1 MILVDN
7 RNSAD
12 PYLNLAIEEYLVRNL
27 QCGDEDY
34 LLIYINEP
42 SVVMGKNQSIYK
54 EVNFEY
60 LRNGLL
66 KLSRRLSGGG
76 TVYHDEGNLN
86 FTIISKFAESKI
98 NNYRYFN
105 QRVVDALARAGV
117 KAEMD
122 HWNNIICKGKKI
134 SGNAQF
140 TNRKNILSHG
150 TVLLNA
156 DLATLRACLKD
167 NPFKVESRAVK
178 SVKSAVLNLQE
189 ITDKFPSTLELKQYL
204 IKEAGAKKMLN
215 LTAKDWKAV
224 EKLRDEKFSTY
235 EWVYGRS
242 PHSKIEKQGAI
253 IDVEEGMIVYAVS
266 NFTLPEL
273 KGVRYEYETLKKLL
287 QNYPNGKAILSQI
300 F

>member
-1 MILVDN
+1 VILVDN